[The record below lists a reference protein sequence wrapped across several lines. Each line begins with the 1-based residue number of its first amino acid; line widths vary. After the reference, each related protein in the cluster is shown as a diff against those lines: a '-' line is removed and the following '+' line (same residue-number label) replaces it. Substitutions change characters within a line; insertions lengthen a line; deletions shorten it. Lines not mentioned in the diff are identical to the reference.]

1 MDTPYKL
8 ICLTYMQELTQSPN
22 NHSNMDPAEIAQFSK
37 QAEQWWDPKG
47 PMKMLH
53 TINPIRMAF
62 ILDQTELS
70 GKKVLDIGCGA
81 GILTEALANQG
92 AKALGIDM
100 SDAAIQAAKE
110 HAQGLATPPEYQTIS
125 AETLTKTQSK
135 SFDVITCLECLEHV
149 PDPLSILNACEKLL
163 KPDGLLFLS
172 TLNRNAKSYI
182 HAILGAEYILKMI
195 PKGTH
200 QYARFIKPSEL
211 TRWAG
216 VCNFQL
222 QKLCGIKYHPITKN
236 FNLTPDV
243 SVNYLACYQ
252 LKD

>member
-1 MDTPYKL
+1 MGYTLNKL
-8 ICLTYMQELTQSPN
+8 IYLTYMQELTQSSE
-22 NHSNMDPAEIAQFSK
+22 NHTNIDPAEIAQFSR

-47 PMKMLH
+47 SMKMLH

-81 GILTEALANQG
+81 GILTEALAIQG
-92 AKALGIDM
+92 ADALGIDM
-100 SDAAIQAAKE
+100 SDAAIQAAKK
-110 HAQGLATPPEYQTIS
+110 HAQHLETQPEYQTIS
-125 AETLTKTQSK
+125 AEALAAAQPK

-149 PDPLSILNACEKLL
+149 PDPMAILDACQKLL
-163 KPDGLLFLS
+163 KPNGLLLLS

-182 HAILGAEYILKMI
+182 HAILGAEYILNMI

-211 TRWAG
+211 TRWARTCG
-216 VCNFQL
+216 FHL
-222 QKLCGIKYHPITKN
+222 QKLSGIKYHPITKN
-236 FNLTPDV
+236 FNLTSDV
-243 SVNYLACYQ
+243 SVNYLACYAQ
-252 LKD
+252 G